1 MSENFLRLIPIDP
14 QYIPS
19 PVAQYQVKSL
29 LASFLPEK
37 EIQVKISE
45 EIEFIDA
52 GNNLELIQ
60 CPACEVTVSCGW
72 WSAMMDHAYTSS
84 HFHNLNVTMPCCATV
99 ASLNNLRYMWPV
111 GFARF
116 VIEIR
121 APERGLAEHLQ
132 PIIQPMLGCPIR
144 KIHAHY

>member
-14 QYIPS
+14 QYVPS
-19 PVAQYQVKSL
+19 QVAQYQVKSL

-37 EIQVKISE
+37 EIQVKLSE
-45 EIEFIDA
+45 EVAFIDA

-60 CPACEVTVSCGW
+60 CPACEAPVSCEW
-72 WSAMMDHAYTSS
+72 WSAMMDHAYASS
-84 HFHNLNVTMPCCATV
+84 HFLNLNVTMPCCATMV
-99 ASLNNLRYMWPV
+99 SLNNLHYMWPV

-121 APERGLAEHLQ
+121 APERGLAERLQ
-132 PIIQPMLGCPIR
+132 PLIQPMLGCPIR